1 MKSFLSLAFTVIVFY
16 ACSHSQESY
25 VNDGVELGK
34 LVDSL
39 SIEPNEIY
47 IHIDK
52 SDYRLS
58 VMVDSLVIKQYPVVF
73 GGNPADDKLR
83 QGDKCTPEGEFKVI
97 SKYPHKSWD
106 KFIWID
112 YPNDASW
119 AKHQKAK
126 REGRIETS
134 DGIGGEIGIHGVPKG
149 TDFMI
154 DQRINWTLGCISLK
168 NEHVNEIYPYLD
180 KGSMVII
187 QK

>member
-58 VMVDSLVIKQYPVVF
+58 VMVDSLVFATRPSAEDYYLKVGTGEGYWAELHKEFLGYSIMQASTVDLTMSVV
-73 GGNPADDKLR
+73 
-83 QGDKCTPEGEFKVI
+83 
-97 SKYPHKSWD
+97 
-106 KFIWID
+106 
-112 YPNDASW
+112 
-119 AKHQKAK
+119 
-126 REGRIETS
+126 
-134 DGIGGEIGIHGVPKG
+134 
-149 TDFMI
+149 
-154 DQRINWTLGCISLK
+154 
-168 NEHVNEIYPYLD
+168 
-180 KGSMVII
+180 
-187 QK
+187 